1 MKQFMAMLKKN
12 ENKHPPPTKLL
23 NLAGQ
28 LCWELQGSSPSL
40 EELVEAMMGCKNKR
54 YFLTN
59 IHVVRAFV
67 SVHIHK
73 GQHDAACRLLECCEA
88 EEKEELMQLWH
99 EIHYQRV
106 MEKYQTNVL
115 TPLQKFRCRKRNP
128 PPVSLCPEGLKNR
141 NYSKEV
147 RQHLQRFAAE
157 VTANPD
163 KKQRDRLARDMDLQ
177 PTQVY
182 NWFANYRRR
191 QKS

>member
-1 MKQFMAMLKKN
+1 MKRFMAMLNRHKN
-12 ENKHPPPTKLL
+12 KDPPPAKLL
-23 NLAGQ
+23 DLAGQ
-28 LCWELQGSSPSL
+28 LCQDFQSSSPTL
-40 EELVEAMMGCKNKR
+40 EKLVGAIMGCKHKT

-59 IHVVRAFV
+59 IHVVRACV

-73 GQHDAACRLLECCEA
+73 GQHDTACRLLECCRA
-88 EEKEELMQLWH
+88 EEKEELVQLWH
-99 EIHYQRV
+99 EVHYQQV
-106 MEKYQTNVL
+106 MEKHRTDFL

-141 NYSKEV
+141 NYPDKV
-147 RQHLQRFAAE
+147 RRELHRFAAE
-157 VTANPD
+157 VTTNPN
-163 KKQRDRLARDMDLQ
+163 KEQREGLAQDMNLQ